1 MNTNM
6 DLMTTEIEKKEGLEI
21 GKAMEAFADDDMV
34 EVPVK
39 LLKFLVG
46 YAKGAT
52 ANSFSGDA
60 TYLAFCKGCDA
71 SGIDSKQAKV
81 MYRALVDSMNP
92 LALMDRRM
100 DSFADAKNVVKDD
113 DKLIGDP
120 GDAKRPRISDNSNRR
135 RNDPSRI
142 EMQEKAA
149 RDDSGRTGRGS
160 RSVRRRSPRM
170 GVRTNSH
177 PENGRS
183 ADQHDGSE
191 PLSDV

>member
-1 MNTNM
+1 MNE
-6 DLMTTEIEKKEGLEI
+6 LEKKESLEI
-21 GKAMEAFADDDMV
+21 AKAMEAFADDEMV

-46 YAKGAT
+46 YVKGAT

-81 MYRALVDSMNP
+81 MYQALVESMNP

-113 DKLIGDP
+113 DKLMIGDS

-135 RNDPSRI
+135 RNEFRRI
-142 EMQEKAA
+142 KKQEEAV
-149 RDDSGRTGRGS
+149 RDDSGRTSKRP
-160 RSVRRRSPRM
+160 RSVCRHASHM
-170 GVRTNSH
+170 GARTNS
-177 PENGRS
+177 RS
-183 ADQHDGSE
+183 EDGNSTDQHDGSE
-191 PLSDV
+191 ALPDV